1 MAQGIDRKSAQR
13 RRTTNACRPAVRLAL
28 ASACV
33 LALAWGTAS
42 AQSTY
47 PSSVI
52 RMISGIQPGSMPDV
66 VARMVAE
73 KLSKQMGRQVIVEP
87 RPGAAGLTG
96 AQALAR
102 STPDG
107 HFVGVYTS
115 SDMLAP
121 LLNPGTVD
129 PKDIAPV
136 ASFATVPTGLTVV
149 ANSRFGSFAELIET
163 ARAQPGKLVVTS
175 AGFLTA
181 THLSWERL
189 RASANLNILHVP
201 AKGAPAAVAELMAG
215 RADMYFSP
223 IPGVLSLLKSGK
235 VRLLAL
241 SSAKRSALYPDVL
254 TTLELGYPDS
264 DYNFWIGMSAP
275 VKTPRPI
282 VERLNREVRSAVTSP
297 ELLEKFTSIG
307 VEPLAMAVPEFEAL
321 VKSELE
327 ANAQLIKTRGFK
339 PE

>member
-1 MAQGIDRKSAQR
+1 MTPFS
-13 RRTTNACRPAVRLAL
+13 L
-28 ASACV
+28 ACV
-33 LALAWGTAS
+33 LAFLCGPAS

-47 PSSVI
+47 PSNVI

-66 VARMVAE
+66 VARMVVE
-73 KLSKQMGRQVIVEP
+73 KLSKQMGHPMILEP

-96 AQALAR
+96 ALALAR

-107 HFVGVYTS
+107 HFVGVMTS
-115 SDMLAP
+115 SDTLAP
-121 LLNPGTVD
+121 LVNPGTVD

-136 ASFATVPTGLTVV
+136 ATFANVPTGLTVV
-149 ANSRFGSFAELIET
+149 AESRFKSLAEVIEA
-163 ARAQPGKLVVTS
+163 ARAQPGKLVVSS

-189 RASANLNILHVP
+189 RASAKINILHIA
-201 AKGAPAAVAELMAG
+201 AKGAPAAISELMAG

-235 VRLLAL
+235 VRIIAL
-241 SSAKRSALYPDVL
+241 SSAKRSPLYPDVP

-275 VKTPRPI
+275 AKTPRAI

-297 ELLEKFTSIG
+297 EMVEKFTGIA
-307 VEPLAMAVPEFEAL
+307 VEPMPLAVSEFEAL

-327 ANAQLIKTRGFK
+327 ANARLIKSGALK